1 MGRCMQENLSLA
13 LFRMGGREKQLME
26 GTQKKLPVE
35 SIK

>member
-13 LFRMGGREKQLME
+13 LRMGGREKQLEE
-26 GTQKKLPVE
+26 GTQKKFPVE